1 MSARLALRTAD
12 AALDW
17 IYRLWH
23 GQLRYPFARQRARL
37 RPAPM
42 SGRCPIRFRE
52 GAIMRSLSLAVSAG
66 LLALASD
73 AGAQANTYPVTSDS
87 AMSSVQVT
95 APARRIF
102 QEDLDTVRGQY
113 ALSNGWR
120 LKVDPA
126 ASGISARID
135 KQRPIYLMAQSKD
148 KFVSRDG
155 KVEMVFN
162 RGDQG
167 EDMLMSYVPADS
179 RIAQMVVVKATL
191 AQR

>member
-1 MSARLALRTAD
+1 
-12 AALDW
+12 
-17 IYRLWH
+17 
-23 GQLRYPFARQRARL
+23 
-37 RPAPM
+37 
-42 SGRCPIRFRE
+42 
-52 GAIMRSLSLAVSAG
+52 MRSLSLAVSAG
-66 LLALASD
+66 LLVLASE
-73 AGAQANTYPVTSDS
+73 AGAQASKYPVTSDS
-87 AMSSVQVT
+87 AISSVQVT

-135 KQRPIYLMAQSKD
+135 KQRPIHLVALSRD

-155 KVEMVFN
+155 NVEMVFN

-167 EDMLMSYVPADS
+167 DDMVMSYVPADS
-179 RIAQMVVVKATL
+179 RIAQVIVVKATL